1 MSKNK
6 PDPKPSVFKRQIL
19 RSANAYTDS
28 RIDELLKLIE
38 LSEDADSTNDDPPET
53 KPPGGGG
60 GGGGGNGPGLGV
72 IFPPD
77 IPTPWVIPRPP
88 VRDVSQ
94 VGKVTSIKFQEDS
107 GEFSYDESKKY
118 GSMYLSSDG
127 GLTATVTIEIE
138 GEGEIEDF
146 EVQVTKID

>member
-6 PDPKPSVFKRQIL
+6 PDPKPTVFKRQIL

-28 RIDELLKLIE
+28 RIDELIKVIE
-38 LSEDADSTNDDPPET
+38 LSEGDET
-53 KPPGGGG
+53 TGDNPGKDKPPGKGNGGDGGG
-60 GGGGGNGPGLGV
+60 IGV

-88 VRDVSQ
+88 IRDVSQ
-94 VGKVTSIKFQEDS
+94 IGEVISIKFQNSS
-107 GEFSYDESKKY
+107 GQFTYDQDVKY
-118 GSMYLSSDG
+118 GSAYLSSDG
-127 GLTATVTIEIE
+127 GLTATVTIEID